1 MYNYYEGGFESMI
14 SEYCAICGKEFK
26 IFPCRKN
33 VTKCCSYECRNKLI
47 VKTRRE
53 LYERQYYQDS
63 IIIKVSPEDGLI
75 DDIATC
81 FNIENTMELLML
93 APLEF
98 MSRTDGIENE
108 KEYKERLW
116 KQVRNFYR
124 AARDILDR
132 RYRL

>member
-1 MYNYYEGGFESMI
+1 MAEKEVKKMIKEPLKEEDLNEISVEEALERNYYE
-14 SEYCAICGKEFK
+14 
-26 IFPCRKN
+26 N
-33 VTKCCSYECRNKLI
+33 
-47 VKTRRE
+47 
-53 LYERQYYQDS
+53 S
-63 IIIKVSPEDGLI
+63 IIIKVSSEDGLI

-81 FNIENTMELLML
+81 FNIEETMELLML

-98 MSRTDGIENE
+98 ISRTDGIENE

-124 AARDILDR
+124 AARDMLDK

>member
-1 MYNYYEGGFESMI
+1 MEEKEIKKMIKKPLREEDLKELSAEEALERSYYE
-14 SEYCAICGKEFK
+14 
-26 IFPCRKN
+26 N
-33 VTKCCSYECRNKLI
+33 
-47 VKTRRE
+47 
-53 LYERQYYQDS
+53 S

-81 FNIENTMELLML
+81 FNIEETMELLML

-98 MSRTDGIENE
+98 ISRTDGIENE

-124 AARDILDR
+124 AARDMLDR

>member
-1 MYNYYEGGFESMI
+1 MAEKEVKKMIKEPLKEEDLNEISVEEALERNYYE
-14 SEYCAICGKEFK
+14 
-26 IFPCRKN
+26 N
-33 VTKCCSYECRNKLI
+33 
-47 VKTRRE
+47 
-53 LYERQYYQDS
+53 S

-81 FNIENTMELLML
+81 FNIEETMELLML

-124 AARDILDR
+124 AARDILDK

>member
-1 MYNYYEGGFESMI
+1 MAEKKNNEEIKMI
-14 SEYCAICGKEFK
+14 RPKLTEEDCKRMSEEEA
-26 IFPCRKN
+26 
-33 VTKCCSYECRNKLI
+33 
-47 VKTRRE
+47 
-53 LYERQYYQDS
+53 YERQYYQDS
-63 IIIKVSPEDGLI
+63 IIIKVNPDTFLI

-81 FNIENTMELLML
+81 FNIEETMELLML

-124 AARDILDR
+124 SARDILDK

>member
-1 MYNYYEGGFESMI
+1 MEEKEIKKMIKEPLREEDLNEISVEEALERNYYE
-14 SEYCAICGKEFK
+14 
-26 IFPCRKN
+26 N
-33 VTKCCSYECRNKLI
+33 
-47 VKTRRE
+47 
-53 LYERQYYQDS
+53 S

-81 FNIENTMELLML
+81 FNIEETMELLML

-98 MSRTDGIENE
+98 ISRTDGIENE

-124 AARDILDR
+124 AARDMLDK

>member
-1 MYNYYEGGFESMI
+1 MEEKKVKKMIKEPLKEEDLNKISTEEALERNYYE
-14 SEYCAICGKEFK
+14 
-26 IFPCRKN
+26 
-33 VTKCCSYECRNKLI
+33 
-47 VKTRRE
+47 
-53 LYERQYYQDS
+53 DS

-81 FNIENTMELLML
+81 FNIEETMELLML

-98 MSRTDGIENE
+98 ISRTDGIENE

-124 AARDILDR
+124 AARDMLDK

>member
-1 MYNYYEGGFESMI
+1 MEEKEIKKMIKEPLREEDLKELSAEEALERSYYE
-14 SEYCAICGKEFK
+14 
-26 IFPCRKN
+26 N
-33 VTKCCSYECRNKLI
+33 
-47 VKTRRE
+47 
-53 LYERQYYQDS
+53 S

-81 FNIENTMELLML
+81 FNIEETMELLML

-98 MSRTDGIENE
+98 ISRTDGIENE

-124 AARDILDR
+124 AARDMLDK

>member
-1 MYNYYEGGFESMI
+1 MEEKEVKKMIKDPLKEKDLKEMSVEEALERNYYE
-14 SEYCAICGKEFK
+14 
-26 IFPCRKN
+26 N
-33 VTKCCSYECRNKLI
+33 
-47 VKTRRE
+47 
-53 LYERQYYQDS
+53 S

-81 FNIENTMELLML
+81 FNIEETMEFLML

-98 MSRTDGIENE
+98 ISRTDGIENE

-124 AARDILDR
+124 AARDMLDK

>member
-1 MYNYYEGGFESMI
+1 MEDVKKIREKLTDEDLKEVDEEELLERSYYENS
-14 SEYCAICGKEFK
+14 
-26 IFPCRKN
+26 
-33 VTKCCSYECRNKLI
+33 V
-47 VKTRRE
+47 
-53 LYERQYYQDS
+53 
-63 IIIKVSPEDGLI
+63 IIKVNPDDKLI

-81 FNIENTMELLML
+81 FNIEETMELLML

-116 KQVRNFYR
+116 KKVREFYK
-124 AARDILDR
+124 AARDILDK

>member
-1 MYNYYEGGFESMI
+1 MEEKKKSEEVKMI
-14 SEYCAICGKEFK
+14 KPK
-26 IFPCRKN
+26 L
-33 VTKCCSYECRNKLI
+33 RNEELPEI
-47 VKTRRE
+47 DEDE

-63 IIIKVSPEDGLI
+63 IIIKVSQEDGLI

-81 FNIENTMELLML
+81 FDIENTMELLML

-116 KQVRNFYR
+116 KQVRNFYK

>member
-1 MYNYYEGGFESMI
+1 MSKRPHEEVKKMI
-14 SEYCAICGKEFK
+14 RPKLNEEDLDEMSEDEAF
-26 IFPCRKN
+26 
-33 VTKCCSYECRNKLI
+33 
-47 VKTRRE
+47 
-53 LYERQYYQDS
+53 ERQYYQDS
-63 IIIKVSPEDGLI
+63 IIIKVNPNDNLI

-81 FNIENTMELLML
+81 FGIEDTMELLML

-132 RYRL
+132 RYKL

>member
-1 MYNYYEGGFESMI
+1 MEEKEIKKMIKEPLREEDLKELSAEEALERSYYE
-14 SEYCAICGKEFK
+14 
-26 IFPCRKN
+26 N
-33 VTKCCSYECRNKLI
+33 
-47 VKTRRE
+47 
-53 LYERQYYQDS
+53 S
-63 IIIKVSPEDGLI
+63 IIIKVSPEDSLI

-81 FNIENTMELLML
+81 FNIEETMELLML

-98 MSRTDGIENE
+98 ISRTDGIENE

-124 AARDILDR
+124 AARDMLDR

>member
-1 MYNYYEGGFESMI
+1 MKETNNIPPVKKMIKEKLKYEDLPELSEEEAMDKYYYENS
-14 SEYCAICGKEFK
+14 
-26 IFPCRKN
+26 
-33 VTKCCSYECRNKLI
+33 V
-47 VKTRRE
+47 
-53 LYERQYYQDS
+53 
-63 IIIKVSPEDGLI
+63 IIKINPKDRLI

-81 FNIENTMELLML
+81 FSIEDTMEYLML

-98 MSRTDGIENE
+98 LSRTDGIENE

>member
-1 MYNYYEGGFESMI
+1 MEEKEVKKMIKEPLKEEDLNEISVEEALERNYYE
-14 SEYCAICGKEFK
+14 
-26 IFPCRKN
+26 N
-33 VTKCCSYECRNKLI
+33 
-47 VKTRRE
+47 
-53 LYERQYYQDS
+53 S

-81 FNIENTMELLML
+81 FNIEETIELLML

-98 MSRTDGIENE
+98 ISRTDGIENE

-124 AARDILDR
+124 AARDILDK

>member
-1 MYNYYEGGFESMI
+1 MEEKEIKKMIKEPLREEDLKELSAEEALERSYYE
-14 SEYCAICGKEFK
+14 
-26 IFPCRKN
+26 N
-33 VTKCCSYECRNKLI
+33 
-47 VKTRRE
+47 
-53 LYERQYYQDS
+53 S
-63 IIIKVSPEDGLI
+63 IIIKVSPEDRLI

-81 FNIENTMELLML
+81 FNIEETMELLML

-98 MSRTDGIENE
+98 ISRTDGIENE

-124 AARDILDR
+124 AARDILDK